1 MKKKSHPEFVRA
13 LKARNLKITVV
24 GTYENCLSRVAVR
37 CDVCGWEWAP
47 VGGSLLRGHGCPK
60 CAGTMR
66 KSHAEFVEELKSRR
80 DDVIIVGPYVKALE
94 KTRFRFLK
102 CGHEWDVTPA
112 HILNGRGCPLCAHSR
127 RGASQRL
134 TMERFL
140 KRLHKI
146 DRNLVVRE
154 GGKYVNYTTPIPLR
168 CNACKY
174 EYEVKPGDVLHG
186 GGCPNCHRA
195 CTSFPEQFIRHAFV
209 RMLGESE
216 VLSRDKTAA
225 GVELDVCIPALRA
238 AVPFD
243 DCLVTPC
250 DLASRRNM
258 DKLVAVT
265 KTLLG
270 AFGLDSNLAAGEW
283 ETIRRRAELDS
294 RRMTTEEFRAEL
306 AGINDKIEV
315 IGEYTRASDK
325 IRVRCKVCNHEWS
338 VAPTT
343 LRRGSGCAS
352 CAGRLKLSHERFV
365 ERLNLLHPEIVPLTE
380 YVNSQTRMTF
390 ECRACGHVWSAQA
403 YGLIAK
409 SRSSGC
415 RKCSVRAMLRR
426 RSRKVRCITTGE
438 VFDTLRE
445 AAAKYGVSRSAIS
458 QCCSEPPKLKRA
470 GGREWEY
477 VDLLSGER

>member
-154 GGKYVNYTTPIPLR
+154 GGKYVNYTTP
-168 CNACKY
+168 
-174 EYEVKPGDVLHG
+174 
-186 GGCPNCHRA
+186 
-195 CTSFPEQFIRHAFV
+195 
-209 RMLGESE
+209 
-216 VLSRDKTAA
+216 
-225 GVELDVCIPALRA
+225 
-238 AVPFD
+238 
-243 DCLVTPC
+243 C

-265 KTLLG
+265 KTLFG

-403 YGLIAK
+403 YSLIAK